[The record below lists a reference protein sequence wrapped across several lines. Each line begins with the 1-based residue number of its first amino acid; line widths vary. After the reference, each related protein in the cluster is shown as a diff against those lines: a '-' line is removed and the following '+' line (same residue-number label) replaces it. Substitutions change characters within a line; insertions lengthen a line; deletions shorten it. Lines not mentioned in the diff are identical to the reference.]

1 MKVKCAHCPYE
12 CILETKQDPKY
23 SDIGKFA
30 TVCVYNAGNVKW
42 ELIKEE
48 VGESKG

>member
-1 MKVKCAHCPYE
+1 M
-12 CILETKQDPKY
+12 KQDPKY